1 MHTPTIRVLIADDH
15 AIVRQ
20 GLRAILSD
28 TADMVVAG
36 EAENGVRALQLLR
49 DGSWDVVLMDVNM
62 PDRNGI
68 DTLKLVK
75 KEFPKLPVL
84 MLSMHPEEQYAVRAL
99 KAGASGYLSKQSA
112 PEQLVLAI
120 RQVASGKKY
129 VSAEVAEQLA
139 TAITEDDRAPHERLS
154 DREYQTLCM
163 IASGKTLTQIGE
175 ELNLSVKTVSVYRAR
190 LLEKMKLKN
199 NAELTHY
206 GLKHGLVE

>member
-1 MHTPTIRVLIADDH
+1 MNAPTIRVLIADDH

-28 TADMVVAG
+28 TSDMVVAG
-36 EAENGVRALQLLR
+36 EAENGIRALQLLR

>member
-1 MHTPTIRVLIADDH
+1 MNAPTIRVLIADDH

-28 TADMVVAG
+28 TTDMVVAG
-36 EAENGVRALQLLR
+36 EAENGIRALQLLR
-49 DGSWDVVLMDVNM
+49 DGNWDVVLMDVNM

>member
-1 MHTPTIRVLIADDH
+1 MNAPTIRVLIADDH

-28 TADMVVAG
+28 TTDMVVAG
-36 EAENGVRALQLLR
+36 EAENGIRALQLLR